1 VCFSSESAPRAFY
14 HEIRGRGIPVPCSAV
29 EPTEPAALQP
39 ERGLHKTARQTPR
52 GIGLLRPGMVAVW
65 WMPTDQVG
73 SADCKRWLAILDRDE
88 RERADRFRFE
98 WDRRGFIAAHA
109 LLRHMLAFHLGR
121 PAEAWQFATSRF
133 GKPAIAESLRVPD
146 IDFNLSHTH
155 DLVAAAVALHA
166 AVGIDVEKIDP
177 AKADFAVAQRY
188 FAPAE
193 IEILRRT
200 PSTEQAV
207 CFFRLWTLKEAYLKA
222 TGAGF
227 GTSLDSFAFTLW
239 PIRINFLTC
248 LDDDPRHWH
257 FEMLPTTDAHVL
269 SVAVASHSDQTVHV
283 VSRTVAAQDL

>member
-1 VCFSSESAPRAFY
+1 VCFSSESASRAFY
-14 HEIRGRGIPVPCSAV
+14 HGIRGRGVPVPCSAV

-39 ERGLHKTARQTPR
+39 DRGLHKTAGQSPR
-52 GIGLLRPGMVAVW
+52 GIGLLGPGMVAVW

-73 SADCKRWLAILDRDE
+73 TADCHRWLAILDRDE

-98 WDRRGFIAAHA
+98 WDRRDFIAAHA

-121 PAEAWQFATSRF
+121 PAAAWQFAANGF
-133 GKPAIAESLRVPD
+133 GKPAIAEGLRVPD
-146 IDFNLSHTH
+146 IDFNLSHAR

-166 AVGIDVEKIDP
+166 AVGIDAEKIDP
-177 AKADFAVAQRY
+177 AKADFDVAQRY

-227 GTSLDSFAFTLW
+227 GTSLDSFAFTLS
-239 PIRINFLTC
+239 PIRINFLTR
-248 LDDDPRHWH
+248 LDDDPRRWH

-269 SVAVASHSDQTVHV
+269 SVAVGSHSDHTVHV
-283 VSRTVAAQDL
+283 VSRTVAAQNL

>member
-1 VCFSSESAPRAFY
+1 MCFSSESAPRAF
-14 HEIRGRGIPVPCSAV
+14 HHGIRGRGGPVSCSATT
-29 EPTEPAALQP
+29 PMKPAALQP
-39 ERGLHKTARQTPR
+39 DRGLHKTARQSPR
-52 GIGLLRPGMVAVW
+52 GIGLLRPGIVAVW

-73 SADCKRWLAILDRDE
+73 SADCHRWLAILNQEE

-98 WDRRGFIAAHA
+98 WDRRDFIAAHA

-121 PAEAWQFATSRF
+121 PAEAWQFATSGFR
-133 GKPAIAESLRVPD
+133 KPAIAESLRVPD
-146 IDFNLSHTH
+146 IDFNLSHGR
-155 DLVAAAVALHA
+155 DLVAAAVSLHA
-166 AVGIDVEKIDP
+166 AVGIDAEKIDP
-177 AKADFAVAQRY
+177 AKADFDVAQRY

-227 GTSLDSFAFTLW
+227 GTSLDSFAFTLS
-239 PIRINFLTC
+239 PIRINFLTR
-248 LDDDPRHWH
+248 LDDDPRRWH

-269 SVAVASHSDQTVHV
+269 SVAVGSHSGHTVHV
-283 VSRTVAAQDL
+283 VSRTVAAQNL

>member
-1 VCFSSESAPRAFY
+1 MYFSSESTPRAFY
-14 HEIRGRGIPVPCSAV
+14 HGIRGRGVPVPCSAV

-39 ERGLHKTARQTPR
+39 DRGLHKTARQSLR
-52 GIGLLRPGMVAVW
+52 GVGLLRPGMVAVW

-73 SADCKRWLAILDRDE
+73 SADCHRWLAILNQEE

-98 WDRRGFIAAHA
+98 WDRRDFIAAHA
-109 LLRHMLAFHLGR
+109 LLRHMLAFHLGQ
-121 PAEAWQFATSRF
+121 PAAAWQFATSGF
-133 GKPAIAESLRVPD
+133 GKPTIAESLRVPD
-146 IDFNLSHTH
+146 IDFNLSHGR
-155 DLVAAAVALHA
+155 DLVAAAVSLHA
-166 AVGIDVEKIDP
+166 AVGVDAEKIDP
-177 AKADFAVAQRY
+177 AKADFDVAQRY

-227 GTSLDSFAFTLW
+227 GTSLDSFAFTLS
-239 PIRINFLTC
+239 PIRINFLTR
-248 LDDDPRHWH
+248 LDDDPRRWH

-269 SVAVASHSDQTVHV
+269 SVAVGSHSGHTVHV
-283 VSRTVAAQDL
+283 VSRTVAAQNL

>member
-1 VCFSSESAPRAFY
+1 VCFSSESAPRAF
-14 HEIRGRGIPVPCSAV
+14 HHGIRGRGGPVSCSATT
-29 EPTEPAALQP
+29 PMKPAALQP
-39 ERGLHKTARQTPR
+39 DRGLHKTARQSPR
-52 GIGLLRPGMVAVW
+52 GIGLLRPGIVAVW

-73 SADCKRWLAILDRDE
+73 SADCHRWLAILNQEE

-98 WDRRGFIAAHA
+98 WDRRDFIAAHA

-121 PAEAWQFATSRF
+121 PAEAWQFATSGFR
-133 GKPAIAESLRVPD
+133 KPAIAESLRVPD
-146 IDFNLSHTH
+146 IDFNLSHGR
-155 DLVAAAVALHA
+155 DLVAAAVSLHA
-166 AVGIDVEKIDP
+166 AVGIDAEKIDP
-177 AKADFAVAQRY
+177 AKADFDVAQRY

-227 GTSLDSFAFTLW
+227 GTSLDSFAFTLS
-239 PIRINFLTC
+239 PIRINFLTR
-248 LDDDPRHWH
+248 LDDDPRRWH

-269 SVAVASHSDQTVHV
+269 SVAVGSHSGHTVHV
-283 VSRTVAAQDL
+283 VSRTVAAQNL

>member
-1 VCFSSESAPRAFY
+1 MYFSSESTPRAFY
-14 HEIRGRGIPVPCSAV
+14 HGIRGRGVPVPCSAV

-39 ERGLHKTARQTPR
+39 DRGLHKTARQSPR
-52 GIGLLRPGMVAVW
+52 GIGLLRPGIVAVW

-73 SADCKRWLAILDRDE
+73 SADCHRWLAILNQEE

-98 WDRRGFIAAHA
+98 WDRRDFIAAHA

-121 PAEAWQFATSRF
+121 PAAAWQFATSGF

-146 IDFNLSHTH
+146 IDFNLSHGR
-155 DLVAAAVALHA
+155 DLVAAAVSLHA
-166 AVGIDVEKIDP
+166 AVGIDAEKIDP
-177 AKADFAVAQRY
+177 AKADFDVAQRY

-227 GTSLDSFAFTLW
+227 GTSLDSFAFTLS
-239 PIRINFLTC
+239 PIRINFLTR
-248 LDDDPRHWH
+248 LDDDPRRWH

-269 SVAVASHSDQTVHV
+269 SVAVGSHSGHTVHV
-283 VSRTVAAQDL
+283 VSRTVAAQNL

>member
-1 VCFSSESAPRAFY
+1 VCFSSESAPRAF
-14 HEIRGRGIPVPCSAV
+14 HHGIRGRGGPVSCSATT
-29 EPTEPAALQP
+29 PMKPAALQP
-39 ERGLHKTARQTPR
+39 DRGLHKTARQSPR
-52 GIGLLRPGMVAVW
+52 GIGLLRPGIVAVW

-73 SADCKRWLAILDRDE
+73 SADCHRWLAILNQEE

-98 WDRRGFIAAHA
+98 WDRRDFIAAHA

-121 PAEAWQFATSRF
+121 PAEAWQFATSEFR
-133 GKPAIAESLRVPD
+133 KPAIAESLRVPD
-146 IDFNLSHTH
+146 IDFNLSHGR
-155 DLVAAAVALHA
+155 DLVAAAVSLHA
-166 AVGIDVEKIDP
+166 AVGVDAEKIDP
-177 AKADFAVAQRY
+177 AKADFDVAQRY

-227 GTSLDSFAFTLW
+227 GTSLDSFAFTLS
-239 PIRINFLTC
+239 PIRINFLTR
-248 LDDDPRHWH
+248 LDDDPRRWH

-269 SVAVASHSDQTVHV
+269 SVAVGSHSGHTVHV
-283 VSRTVAAQDL
+283 VSRTVAAQNL

>member
-1 VCFSSESAPRAFY
+1 MYFSSESTPRAFY
-14 HEIRGRGIPVPCSAV
+14 HGIRGRGVPVPCSAV

-39 ERGLHKTARQTPR
+39 DRGLHKTARQTPR
-52 GIGLLRPGMVAVW
+52 GIGLLGPGMVAVW

-73 SADCKRWLAILDRDE
+73 TADCHRWLAILDRDE

-98 WDRRGFIAAHA
+98 WDRRDFIAAHA

-121 PAEAWQFATSRF
+121 PAEAWQFAANGF
-133 GKPAIAESLRVPD
+133 GKPAIAEGLRVPD
-146 IDFNLSHTH
+146 IDFNLSHAR

-227 GTSLDSFAFTLW
+227 GTSLDSFAFTLS
-239 PIRINFLTC
+239 PIRINFMTRLE
-248 LDDDPRHWH
+248 DDPRRWH
-257 FEMLPTTDAHVL
+257 FEMLSTTSAHVL
-269 SVAVASHSDQTVHV
+269 SVAVASHSDHTVHV
-283 VSRTVAAQDL
+283 ASRAVAAQNL